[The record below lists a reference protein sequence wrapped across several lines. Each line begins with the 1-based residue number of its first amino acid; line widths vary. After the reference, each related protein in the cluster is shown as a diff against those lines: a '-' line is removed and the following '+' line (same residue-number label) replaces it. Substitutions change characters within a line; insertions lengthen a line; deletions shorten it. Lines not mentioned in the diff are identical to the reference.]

1 MRRHLNA
8 LYITT
13 QGAWL
18 NKDGANIVVSLD
30 NKEIGRVPI
39 HNVGGIVCFGRV
51 LISPPLMGYCA
62 ENQVTISFL
71 TEEGRF
77 LARVVGPQSGNV
89 LLRRE
94 QYRRSDRPDAT
105 ARIAASIVIGKTLNQ
120 RAVVRRALRDHGAKP
135 ELETVADRLTAIA
148 RRVETQQDVDVIRG
162 LEGEAA
168 NAYFSIFNQL
178 IVADDD
184 AFQFTSRTRRPPL
197 DRVNALLSF
206 VYSLLAHD
214 TRAALETVG
223 LDPSVGFLHRDRP
236 GRHGLALDLMEE
248 FRPFFADRL
257 VLSLINRKQLAGR
270 DFRSFDNGAIL
281 LSDDARKTVLVAY
294 QDRKREELE
303 HPFIGEKATIGLLWH
318 LQAQLM
324 ARHLRGDLDGYPP
337 FVWK

>member
-1 MRRHLNA
+1 MRRHLNT

-13 QGAWL
+13 QGAWI
-18 NKDGANIVVSLD
+18 NKDGAYIVVSAEG
-30 NKEIGRVPI
+30 KEIGRVPM
-39 HNVGGIVCFGRV
+39 HNVGGLVCFGRV
-51 LISPPLMGYCA
+51 LVSPPLMGALA
-62 ENQVTISFL
+62 EAQVAIAFL
-71 TEEGRF
+71 SEEGRF

-94 QYRRSDRPDAT
+94 QYRRADRGDAT
-105 ARIAASIVIGKTLNQ
+105 AVIARSVVMAKTLNQ
-120 RAVVRRALRDHGAKP
+120 RAVLRRAVRDHGANA
-135 ELETVADRLTAIA
+135 ELDAVCERLTAIA
-148 RRVETQQDVDVIRG
+148 RRVESIIDVDQIRG
-162 LEGEAA
+162 FEGEAA
-168 NAYFSIFNQL
+168 NAYFSVFDHL
-178 IVADDD
+178 IVGDKTT
-184 AFQFTSRTRRPPL
+184 FRFTTRTRRPPL

-257 VLSLINRKQLAGR
+257 VLSLINRKQVSAK
-270 DFRSFDNGAIL
+270 DFRVFDNGAVL
-281 LSDDARKTVLVAY
+281 LSDDGRKTLLVAY

-303 HPFIGEKATIGLLWH
+303 HPFIGEKATVGLLWY

-337 FVWK
+337 FIWK